1 MPVLEAR
8 ALSLRYGA
16 TLALDRVSFS
26 LEDGETFAVLGPS
39 GCGKTSLLRVIAGLE
54 RPQAGEVWLDGRCID
69 GMPPHRRG
77 FGLMFQEFALFP
89 HLRVAQ
95 NVEFGLR
102 MQGLPR
108 ADRRRRVKELLAL
121 VGLEGY
127 ETRRMHELSGGERQ
141 RVALARSLAPNPR
154 LLMLDEPIGA
164 LDRNLRESLLLELR
178 TLLTQLGQTALYVT
192 HDQEEAFAIAD
203 RVLVMEG
210 GRVRQIGRP
219 AEVYQRP
226 ANAFVARFIGLP
238 NLLPGRVEAGRD
250 GRRLVRTAV
259 GTFCA
264 PADSVTGAPLDAPPG
279 TDLTLLLGNE
289 GVQLQRRDTGGDANN
304 DANSGAAGLNRFRA
318 RVAQR
323 SFRGR
328 TSTFRLD
335 ASGRALQFEV
345 ENSADHAAIAPGDE
359 VSVTLAA
366 AAVRVLAEP
375 ADSLA

>member
-8 ALSLRYGA
+8 ALSLRYGD

-26 LEDGETFAVLGPS
+26 LEAGETFAVLGPS
-39 GCGKTSLLRVIAGLE
+39 GCGKSSLLRVIAGLE
-54 RPQAGEVWLDGRCID
+54 QPQGGEVWLDGRCINAV
-69 GMPPHRRG
+69 PPHRRG

-108 ADRRRRVKELLAL
+108 TGRRRRVRELLSL
-121 VGLEGY
+121 VGLDGY
-127 ETRRMHELSGGERQ
+127 ETRSVHELSGGERQ

-178 TLLTQLGQTALYVT
+178 ALLTQLGQTALYVT

-203 RVLVMEG
+203 RVLVMED

-219 AEVYQRP
+219 AEVYQHP
-226 ANAFVARFIGLP
+226 ADAFVARFIGLP
-238 NLLPGRVEAGRD
+238 NLVAGRVEAGAQ

-259 GTFCA
+259 GTFCM
-264 PADSVTGAPLDAPPG
+264 PADASMDAPPG
-279 TDLTLLLGNE
+279 ADLTLLLGDE
-289 GVQLQRRDTGGDANN
+289 GVRLQRRDAATGAATSD
-304 DANSGAAGLNRFRA
+304 AAGLNCFHA
-318 RVAQR
+318 RVTQR

-335 ASGRALQFEV
+335 AGGRALQFEV
-345 ENSADHAAIAPGDE
+345 ENSADHQAIAPGDA
-359 VSVTLAA
+359 VLVTLAA
-366 AAVRVLAEP
+366 AAVRVLADAPEP
-375 ADSLA
+375 TKPLP